1 MSSFE
6 NWKPAPSVLVVIVEA
21 MLLKET
27 GFFLANRQI
36 RGRRGLTSTDLVPLP
51 YLVVWPST
59 ELIVGEVSNW
69 RKRFIHL
76 ELNNS
81 KGKRTLNS
89 NAVKLVVKGY
99 CFLMFLSIRSC
110 LNWTWHFRFRWSSH
124 CKSSFLAFW
133 FPFAC
138 HVSEKYICL
147 LK

>member
-21 MLLKET
+21 MLWKET

-59 ELIVGEVSNW
+59 ELIVDEVSNW

-89 NAVKLVVKGY
+89 NAVKLVVKVIV
-99 CFLMFLSIRSC
+99 F
-110 LNWTWHFRFRWSSH
+110 
-124 CKSSFLAFW
+124 
-133 FPFAC
+133 
-138 HVSEKYICL
+138 
-147 LK
+147 